1 MAATMGLGVKFL
13 MLEEF
18 KEGQKKNRRL
28 ASLVGVWKM
37 TDMTQDL

>member
-18 KEGQKKNRRL
+18 KEGHKKKRRW
-28 ASLVGVWKM
+28 AGLVGV
-37 TDMTQDL
+37 